1 MDNPAEEPGLSW
13 NFPGC
18 WEWDRILFRLKI
30 PLGCGVTLGWKF
42 QKFRCFPNFSFL
54 CRSRLADFHANCQA
68 TFQSLTS
75 CPGDNFQACLG
86 SYAGLIG
93 ECREPRS
100 GSAFPAG
107 ISPPFPPPH
116 QASTSPPTTW
126 TPAPPASPSRP
137 GAPAKA
143 AATRRRSARNSC
155 GISRKIPVSVRRFPA
170 PLLLFYHSH
179 PY

>member
-1 MDNPAEEPGLSW
+1 MGQDFIPLKNP
-13 NFPGC
+13 
-18 WEWDRILFRLKI
+18 FRLRSRSGMEIPEI
-30 PLGCGVTLGWKF
+30 PL
-42 QKFRCFPNFSFL
+42 FSQLFLL